1 MLRYDRNPTVG
12 PMPPRLLSLTR
23 DALLALFYPERCQL
37 CGNAHAR
44 PQEGLVCQACRES
57 IVPLN
62 QPACDRCGLPF
73 PGEIQH
79 RFDCPNCRDRNPAF
93 SRARS
98 AVHAKGSAREA
109 IHLYK
114 YHRAFWL
121 EPFFKEVWVPAAMAD
136 LSQTQWDGVVPVP
149 LHPVRQRER
158 EFNQAERLGRMLAE
172 ALAVP
177 LRLDLVRRRS
187 VTSSQTRL
195 SRTERAE
202 NVRNAFEP
210 GVTQRID
217 GTRWV
222 VVDDVL
228 TTGATTDAVAATLR
242 QLGAAEV
249 VVWTFARGV

>member
-1 MLRYDRNPTVG
+1 MTQQPVRSTL
-12 PMPPRLLSLTR
+12 
-23 DALLALFYPERCQL
+23 DALLGLFYPERCQL
-37 CGNAHAR
+37 CGSAHAR
-44 PQEGLVCQACRES
+44 LQQGLVCDACRES
-57 IVPLN
+57 VVPLT
-62 QPACDRCGLPF
+62 QPACHRCGLPF
-73 PGEIQH
+73 PGDMQH

-98 AVHAKGSAREA
+98 AVHAKGTAREA

-121 EPFFKEVWVPAAMAD
+121 EPFLRELWVPAALAD
-136 LSQTQWDGVVPVP
+136 LSQSAWDGVVPVP

-158 EFNQAERLGRMLAE
+158 EFNQAERLGLMLAD
-172 ALAVP
+172 ALGVP

-195 SRTERAE
+195 SRSERAD

-210 GVTQRID
+210 GTGDRIE

-228 TTGATTDAVAATLR
+228 TTGATTDAVAAVLR
-242 QLGAAEV
+242 RLGSADV

>member
-1 MLRYDRNPTVG
+1 
-12 PMPPRLLSLTR
+12 
-23 DALLALFYPERCQL
+23 
-37 CGNAHAR
+37 
-44 PQEGLVCQACRES
+44 
-57 IVPLN
+57 
-62 QPACDRCGLPF
+62 
-73 PGEIQH
+73 
-79 RFDCPNCRDRNPAF
+79 
-93 SRARS
+93 
-98 AVHAKGSAREA
+98 
-109 IHLYK
+109 
-114 YHRAFWL
+114 
-121 EPFFKEVWVPAAMAD
+121 MAD

-158 EFNQAERLGRMLAE
+158 EFNQAERLGRMLAD

-187 VTSSQTRL
+187 ATSSQTRL
-195 SRTERAE
+195 SRNERAE

-210 GVTQRID
+210 RVTQRID